1 MLVKAILLYLVSII
15 GNSTWLLGN
24 SLISQPIVMGTL
36 TGVVMGDVKAGIVMG
51 ATMELAFIGAVS
63 IGAYDPPDM
72 VVGTILGVAFAIQ
85 AGAGAEAALTLGL
98 PVATIMQAVNTVK
111 ETPIF
116 IYLAH
121 RADRYAREGNYR
133 GIERIAVLWPVLVY
147 NCLPVVFLAFYFG
160 SDVVVAALDFV
171 PEFIQV
177 GMEAACGIV
186 PALGFAMLAQM
197 IMKKNVAPFFFL
209 GYFLIQYFGLTTTGV
224 AVFAAIFAAIYILN
238 VKQTVQTADMAEEAE
253 GGGFDEF

>member
-1 MLVKAILLYLVSII
+1 MLVKALLLYLVSII
-15 GNSTWLLGN
+15 GNSVWLLGD
-24 SLISQPIVMGTL
+24 SLLNQPIVMGTL
-36 TGVVMGDVKAGIVMG
+36 TGLVMGDLQAGIIMG

-85 AGAGAEAALTLGL
+85 AGAGPEAALTLGI
-98 PVATIMQAVNTVK
+98 PVATIMLAVNTVK

-116 IYLAH
+116 VYLSH
-121 RADRYAREGNYR
+121 RADKYAQEGNYK
-133 GIERIAVLWPVLVY
+133 GIGRLAVLWPMIVY
-147 NCLPVVFLAFYFG
+147 NCLPVVPLAFYFG
-160 SDVVVAALDFV
+160 SDAVVEALDFI
-171 PEFIQV
+171 PEFVQV
-177 GMEAACGIV
+177 GMDVACGIV

-224 AVFAAIFAAIYILN
+224 AVFAAIIAAIYIFN
-238 VKQTVQTADMAEEAE
+238 AKQTAQAPDTAEEAD

>member
-1 MLVKAILLYLVSII
+1 MLAKALLLYLVSII

-24 SLISQPIVMGTL
+24 SLLSQPIVMGTL
-36 TGVVMGDVKAGIVMG
+36 TGLVMGDMRTGMVIG

-98 PVATIMQAVNTVK
+98 PVATIMQAINMVK

-116 IYLAH
+116 VYLSH
-121 RADRYAREGNYR
+121 RADKYALEGNYR
-133 GIERIAVLWPVLVY
+133 GIGRIAVLWPMIVY
-147 NCLPVVFLAFYFG
+147 NCLPVVPLAFYFG
-160 SDVVVAALDFV
+160 SDAVVAALDVV
-171 PEFIQV
+171 PEFVQV
-177 GMEAACGIV
+177 GMEVACGIV

-209 GYFLIQYFGLTTTGV
+209 GYCVVQYFGLTTTGV
-224 AVFAAIFAAIYILN
+224 AVFAAIIAAIYILN
-238 VKQTVQTADMAEEAE
+238 VKRTEGISDTSEEAN